1 MHKDWSNKE
10 VIEIVKDYFE
20 MLSLEV
26 RQIPFRK
33 SEHRKRLKQKL
44 NNRSDGAIEFKHQ
57 NISAILIKYDRP
69 YLIGYK
75 PRFNF
80 QKSLEIAVL
89 DFLENDPSIEE
100 IFTEFAEEPAN
111 ARLKPVDF
119 NRWTVDFP
127 RALDRVEEPIIEYRR
142 KISHVNFLKKEQ
154 ENKRLGYL
162 GEELVMEYEK
172 WRLLNHGK
180 ENLAD
185 KVEWISK
192 DYGDGA
198 GFDILS
204 KNLNGTDRYIE
215 VKTTKLGKF
224 TPIYLTAN
232 ELKFSQEKEKDFY
245 LYRVF
250 EFSKAPK
257 LFNSNGRLDA
267 LCRIEP
273 VTYIGKF
280 K

>member
-1 MHKDWSNKE
+1 MPHPWSPSE
-10 VIEIVKDYFE
+10 IQEIVKDYFE
-20 MLSLEV
+20 MLAMEV

-33 SEHRKRLKQKL
+33 SEHRKRLKPRL
-44 NNRSDGAIEFKHQ
+44 HNRSDGSIEFKHQ
-57 NISAILIKYDRP
+57 NISAILIKYGRP

-75 PRFNF
+75 PRGNY

-89 DFLENDPSIEE
+89 DYLEQDTAIEL
-100 IFTEFAEEPAN
+100 IFNVFADEAAPGA
-111 ARLKPVDF
+111 AKPVDF
-119 NRWTVDFP
+119 TKWIEDFP
-127 RALDRVEEPIIEYRR
+127 TTMGRVEEPAVEYRR
-142 KISHVNFLKKEQ
+142 KLSQVNYLKKEQ
-154 ENKRLGYL
+154 ENQRLGYL
-162 GEELVMEYEK
+162 GEELVLEYEK
-172 WRLLNHGK
+172 WRLLHHGK
-180 ENLAD
+180 DKLAD
-185 KVEWISK
+185 QVEWISR
-192 DYGDGA
+192 DFGDGA

-204 KNLNGTDRYIE
+204 RNLNGTDRYIE

-224 TPIYLTAN
+224 IPIYFTAN
-232 ELKFSQEKEKDFY
+232 ELKFSQEKEKDFF

-273 VTYIGKF
+273 INYIGKF